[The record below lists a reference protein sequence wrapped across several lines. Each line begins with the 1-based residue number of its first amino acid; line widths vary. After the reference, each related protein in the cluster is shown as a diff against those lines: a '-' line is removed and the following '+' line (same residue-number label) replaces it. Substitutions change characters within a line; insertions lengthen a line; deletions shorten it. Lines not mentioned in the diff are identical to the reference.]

1 MTIFLQS
8 IGFGVIIA
16 SITAIGAMG
25 FTLQFGVTNV
35 FNLNYAAVMTVCAF
49 VAYLLQSHGVSIW
62 VAMLAGGAAGA
73 ILTYLIGRTI
83 LRAYARRRVQIFE
96 VVMATLG
103 LSTVLSYIVYVISR
117 DSIYEFSFSVGRT
130 VHLGPFQATTTQLIL
145 IVLAVVALLAVEGLL
160 RLTRFGT
167 AVRAMS
173 ADRDLAVACGI
184 AVNRVV
190 AAAWL
195 ISGFLCGVAGVAYV
209 ANSMTVSYVTGSL
222 FLPLVLSAAML
233 GGVGSPVGACL
244 AALVMGIVT
253 EIVAAYGG
261 SAYST
266 TAAFGILVL
275 VLLSRPSSLLS
286 AGALRQTITV

>member
-1 MTIFLQS
+1 MSTFLQA

-35 FNLNYAAVMTVCAF
+35 FNLNYASVMTVCAF
-49 VAYLLQSHGVSIW
+49 VAYLLQSRGVSIW
-62 VAMLAGGAAGA
+62 IGMLAGGAAGA
-73 ILTYLIGRTI
+73 ILTYLVGRI
-83 LRAYARRRVQIFE
+83 VLRAYARRGVQIFE
-96 VVMATLG
+96 VVMAMLG
-103 LSTVLSYIVYVISR
+103 LATVLSYVVYVISR
-117 DSIYEFSFSVGRT
+117 DNIYQFTFSPGRT
-130 VHLGPFQATTTQLIL
+130 LHFGPFQATVTQLIL
-145 IVLAVVALLAVEGLL
+145 LGLAVAALALLEGLL

-173 ADRDLAVACGI
+173 AERDLAVTCGI
-184 AVNRVV
+184 SVNRVV
-190 AAAWL
+190 GATWL

-209 ANSMTVSYVTGSL
+209 ADSMTVSYLTGSL

-244 AALVMGIVT
+244 AALLMGIVT

-266 TAAFGILVL
+266 TAAFGILVI
-275 VLLSRPSSLLS
+275 VLLSRPSALLS
-286 AGALRQTITV
+286 AGALRRTITV

>member
-1 MTIFLQS
+1 MNTFLQA
-8 IGFGVIIA
+8 IGFGIVIA
-16 SITAIGAMG
+16 SITAVGAMG

-35 FNLNYAAVMTVCAF
+35 FNLNYAPVMTVAAF
-49 VAYLLQSHGVSIW
+49 VAYLMSTSGFSIW
-62 VAMLAGGAAGA
+62 LGMLAGGLSGA
-73 ILTYLIGRTI
+73 VLTLVIGRTI
-83 LRAYARRRVQIFE
+83 LRAYARRGVQIFE

-103 LSTVLSYIVYVISR
+103 LSTVLSYVVYLISK
-117 DSIYEFSFSVGRT
+117 DDIYEFTFAAGRT
-130 VHLGPFQATTTQLIL
+130 LHIGMFNATATQLIL
-145 IVLAVVALLAVEGLL
+145 IVVAVAALALLEGVL

-184 AVNRVV
+184 GVNRVV
-190 AAAWL
+190 GVTWL

-209 ANSMTVSYVTGSL
+209 ADSLTVSYQTGSL

-266 TAAFGILVL
+266 TAAFGILVV
-275 VLLSRPSSLLS
+275 VLLSRPGRLTGSLRH
-286 AGALRQTITV
+286 AITV